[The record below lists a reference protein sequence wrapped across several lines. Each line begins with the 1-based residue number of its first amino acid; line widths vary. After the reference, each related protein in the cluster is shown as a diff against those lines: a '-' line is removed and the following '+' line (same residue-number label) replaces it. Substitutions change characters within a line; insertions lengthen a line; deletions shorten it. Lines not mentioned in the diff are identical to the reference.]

1 MPHIPREDIEAA
13 ALASVLAGER
23 RRERAAQV
31 ERLTAEV
38 SALRAENARLRYQ
51 MQGRTFVAE
60 QPGPLE
66 RLEAWARENPHI
78 EPGIGRNYG
87 TKGQP
92 VGWYV
97 SIPGCCI
104 GIERTLAAA
113 IEAALK
119 QVEVQ
124 A

>member
-1 MPHIPREDIEAA
+1 MDNWLDTREAMSNRIATLEVDYALALTELKRIEA
-13 ALASVLAGER
+13 ER
-23 RRERAAQV
+23 D
-31 ERLTAEV
+31 
-38 SALRAENARLRYQ
+38 ALRAENARLRHQ
-51 MQGRTFVAE
+51 LQGRTFVAE

-119 QVEVQ
+119 QVE
-124 A
+124 ARP